1 MINAKHFRISRQ
13 KNVRLGGEIR
23 LFLCCVAEDRTRI
36 MHIRNDGK
44 IGEGKKNET
53 TFSMIQSL

>member
-1 MINAKHFRISRQ
+1 MQSIS
-13 KNVRLGGEIR
+13 VYLGRKMSGEIR